1 MAQYLKYEF
10 TDTQLKTAL
19 AKITQT
25 NEEGETSYTDAV
37 LAVVDLGK
45 LVKTPAVLDEE
56 GKEVTPAVY
65 ATKNSVD
72 ILWADQPLTTSFAS
86 YVVWPVPGVE
96 AHVFGGWEADYA
108 KAYCEANPNAAY
120 CQPPAPVDGADN
132 TL

>member
-1 MAQYLKYEF
+1 MKYLKYEW
-10 TDTQLKTAL
+10 TDTQKAAAL

-25 NEEGETSYTDAV
+25 DEEGNTTYTDNV

-45 LVKTPAVLDEE
+45 LVKTPAVLDED

-86 YVVWPVPGVE
+86 YVVWPEPGSE
-96 AHVFGGWEADYA
+96 AHVFGGWEAEYS
-108 KAYCEANPNAAY
+108 KAYCEANPDAAY
-120 CQPPAPVDGADN
+120 CQPPAPIEP
-132 TL
+132 

>member
-1 MAQYLKYEF
+1 MATYLKYEW
-10 TDTQLKTAL
+10 TDTQLKTAV

-37 LAVVDLGK
+37 IAVVDLGK

-56 GKEVTPAVY
+56 GNEVSPAVY

-86 YVVWPVPGVE
+86 YVVWPEPGTE
-96 AHVFGGWEADYA
+96 AHVFGGWEAEYS
-108 KAYCEANPNAAY
+108 KAYCEATPEAAY
-120 CQPPAPVDGADN
+120 CQPPAPIEP
-132 TL
+132 

>member
-1 MAQYLKYEF
+1 MKYLKYEF
-10 TDTQLKTAL
+10 TDTQLKSAL

-25 NEEGETSYTDAV
+25 DEEGNTTYTDNV

-56 GKEVTPAVY
+56 GNEVSPAVY

-86 YVVWPVPGVE
+86 YVVWPDPGTE

-108 KAYCEANPNAAY
+108 KAYCEANPEAAY
-120 CQPPAPVDGADN
+120 CQPPAPVE
-132 TL
+132 L

>member
-1 MAQYLKYEF
+1 MAHYLKYEF
-10 TDTQLKTAL
+10 TDSQYKTAL
-19 AKITQT
+19 AKIT
-25 NEEGETSYTDAV
+25 NEEGNYTENV

-108 KAYCEANPNAAY
+108 KAYCEANPKAAY
-120 CQPPAPVDGADN
+120 CQPPAPIE
-132 TL
+132 L